1 MICHHV
7 GGALKLRFTFAFMG
21 SSSTWGQEGHDVN
34 IIIIIIDA
42 PIINSSIHLYVTP
55 NLIVDLHLY
64 FFSHSSSIHII
75 VVMMYCNSMCE

>member
-7 GGALKLRFTFAFMG
+7 GGTLKLRFTFAFMG
-21 SSSTWGQEGHDVN
+21 SSSTWGQEGHDIN
-34 IIIIIIDA
+34 IIIIDA

-64 FFSHSSSIHII
+64 LFSHSSSIHII